1 MVKAAILNEESSSG
15 PESSYKDSEG
25 SESSSKDKKKES
37 AGTTIEEKISQD
49 KIDASESAT

>member
-1 MVKAAILNEESSSG
+1 MVRAAILNEESSSG